1 MTHWKIVGVHSMTI
15 VYNLIS
21 LSVIRATSRAA
32 LISAEILLATQSLK
46 PPSYTQILGLDE
58 RIMANTQKLS
68 ELRIGIVPPES
79 FSTSVFLQARIP
91 HFLPCPVRVLLHR
104 TFFARA
110 LIGDPDDLLKS
121 EYAVSVLAT
130 IRGARETLSW
140 LTELLKEHPDTM
152 ARMFHVWNAG
162 YIAAVTFYA
171 EYQYNYLTRVYRLL
185 ISHSWN
191 GHREVLKQRM
201 HNRKSSTQSLYSRS
215 VLSTGVVVPST
226 RSYVEFI
233 TVTSTYQTV

>member
-1 MTHWKIVGVHSMTI
+1 M
-15 VYNLIS
+15 
-21 LSVIRATSRAA
+21 
-32 LISAEILLATQSLK
+32 ATQSLK
-46 PPSYTQILGLDE
+46 PPTYTQILGLDE
-58 RIMANTQKLS
+58 RIIANTQKLS
-68 ELRIGIVPPES
+68 ELRIGIVPPAS
-79 FSTSVFLQARIP
+79 FSTFVFLQAHIS
-91 HFLPCPVRVLLHR
+91 HLLPCPVRVLLHR

-140 LTELLKEHPDTM
+140 LTELLKEHPDTT

-162 YIAAVTFYA
+162 YIAAVTLYA
-171 EYQYNYLTRVYRLL
+171 EYQCNWLTRGRRSR

-191 GHREVLKQRM
+191 ERREVLKRKM
-201 HNRKSSTQSLYSRS
+201 HRYKSSTQSLYSRS
-215 VLSTGVVVPST
+215 VPSTGVVVPDT

-233 TVTSTYQTV
+233 TVTSTY